1 MFSKILLFFSARTK
15 CSFCENVKNYLTLT
29 KNFNQTT
36 SPTRYNWK
44 DKPISFIWHLGMAP
58 KVNRKALSY
67 IDQTWKAAAASTQ
80 TWYST
85 LRTGTA
91 GSWRRKRRPWT
102 WWNTKAWGSCY
113 TRLPWQSPDRA
124 SSTGNY
130 RWPSFLTSWGP
141 LKPLAIW
148 PQWLSTTLSDSR
160 WCPGTT
166 LRTQKFDTPVTK
178 ENNEKVTRS
187 TRTPTLQFSN
197 LADFSIC

>member
-1 MFSKILLFFSARTK
+1 MVIL
-15 CSFCENVKNYLTLT
+15 
-29 KNFNQTT
+29 
-36 SPTRYNWK
+36 WK
-44 DKPISFIWHLGMAP
+44 RQKLPHFDKEFLPNHFTHKESLERQAHIFHLAP
-58 KVNRKALSY
+58 WDGTKVNRKALSY
-67 IDQTWKAAAASTQ
+67 IDQTWKAAATSTQ

-130 RWPSFLTSWGP
+130 RWPSFLTSWGL

-166 LRTQKFDTPVTK
+166 LRTQKFDTPI
-178 ENNEKVTRS
+178 EQGNNKKVTRS
-187 TRTPTLQFSN
+187 SRTG
-197 LADFSIC
+197 

>member
-1 MFSKILLFFSARTK
+1 MYFQESFSSAPGQNGH
-15 CSFCENVKNYLTLT
+15 FVKTSKTTSLWLRILT
-29 KNFNQTT
+29 KPLHPQGIIGKT
-36 SPTRYNWK
+36 SPYLSSGTLGWHQKWTEESWVILTR
-44 DKPISFIWHLGMAP
+44 P
-58 KVNRKALSY
+58 KK
-67 IDQTWKAAAASTQ
+67 TAATSTQ

-113 TRLPWQSPDRA
+113 TKLPWQSPDRA

-130 RWPSFLTSWGP
+130 RWPSCLTSWGP

-166 LRTQKFDTPVTK
+166 LRTQKFNTPV
-178 ENNEKVTRS
+178 EQGNNKKVTRS
-187 TRTPTLQFSN
+187 SRTG
-197 LADFSIC
+197 